1 MTIAII
7 GAGGVG
13 GYFGAR
19 WAAAGHDVTLIARGD
34 HLEAIRARGVRL
46 VSPAGDAVVPVLAV
60 EDTSGIGQVDA
71 VLVATK
77 TWQLPDAAG
86 HLRAL
91 VGQDTVVFGA
101 QNGVEAPDQLAAVV
115 GRERVLGGTCRI
127 IAFIAEPGVI
137 KHVGVEPTLLVG
149 EPDGGDSGRVRAL
162 EAALDLGPAARLIA
176 SADIRAEV
184 WRKFLFFAPMSGVGA
199 VTRATVGAIR
209 EQTETRTMLRA
220 AFDEVYAV
228 SVAAGIGLPE
238 GVVDTIDAFV
248 DTLPHDGTSSLQ
260 RDFDAGRRTELDALA
275 GAMTRLGRKHRVPT
289 PVHDLLYAAL
299 LPMERRARGEVES
312 SHPRMRLRG

>member
-1 MTIAII
+1 VRIAVI

-19 WAAAGHDVTLIARGD
+19 WAEAGHDVTLIARGA

-46 VSPAGDAVVPVLAV
+46 VSPAGDAVVPVPAV
-60 EDTSGIGQVDA
+60 EDTSA
-71 VLVATK
+71 VGPVEAALVATK

-91 VGQDTVVFGA
+91 VGPDTVVFGA

-115 GRERVLGGTCRI
+115 GREKVLGGTCRI

-149 EPDGGDSGRVRAL
+149 ELDGGDSARTKAL
-162 EAALDLGPAARLIA
+162 AAALDVGPAARLIV
-176 SADIRAEV
+176 SPDIRAEL
-184 WRKFLFFAPMSGVGA
+184 WRKFLFFAPMSGTGA

-209 EQTETRTMLRA
+209 KQAETRAMLRA
-220 AFDEVYAV
+220 AFEEVYAV
-228 SVAAGIGLPE
+228 SVAAGIGLTE
-238 GVVDTIDAFV
+238 DVVDTIDAFV

-260 RDFDAGRRTELDALA
+260 RDFDAGRRTELEALA
-275 GAMTRLGRKHRVPT
+275 GAMVRLGLAHSVPT
-289 PVHDLLYAAL
+289 PTHDFLYAAL
-299 LPMERRARGEVES
+299 LPLERRARGETEW
-312 SHPRMRLRG
+312 